1 MNRDPAPVMSAPGS
15 DDPPVMDVM
24 TSHLVGITP
33 DAAVST
39 ALRLMAQ
46 NGLRHLLV
54 MDGQKCLG
62 MLAEVDL
69 IRCMGQGGVL
79 TPAWSYTVGK
89 IAQPV
94 EALPVTARRSDAA
107 RRMANGADAVLV
119 TRGDRLAGIVTTS
132 DLVRS
137 LAAIPR
143 SHRPAAPACTCQSAG
158 EEAYADTAPRP
169 QTQAVRMANIGEAVV
184 VAACPLPRPML
195 RPSR

>member
-1 MNRDPAPVMSAPGS
+1 
-15 DDPPVMDVM
+15 
-24 TSHLVGITP
+24 
-33 DAAVST
+33 
-39 ALRLMAQ
+39 
-46 NGLRHLLV
+46 

-62 MLAEVDL
+62 LLAEADL
-69 IRCMGQGGVL
+69 IRCMAQGGAL
-79 TPAWSYTVGK
+79 TPAWSYAVGE

-119 TRGDRLAGIVTTS
+119 TRGDRLLGIVTAS

-143 SHRPAAPACTCQSAG
+143 SHPPAAPACTCQPAG
-158 EEAYADTAPRP
+158 EGAYDDAALRP

-184 VAACPLPRPML
+184 VAACPLPRPTML